1 MTSFH
6 RCKSCLTKTY
16 CSKDCLV
23 KDWEER
29 HKELCK
35 VGREEWKVKR
45 GTEGRVETGLKHI
58 EGGLQRAMMSGL
70 NPWVLQNFVEVKE
83 MCEKMGSADKAE
95 KDVKHKKVKG
105 DSKERRKTQEEHC
118 GEVKLVKPNLSPSQC
133 QECQKDWDMAALHSL
148 EGDPLALQVLCNI
161 LRKQLGACVLSP

>member
-29 HKELCK
+29 HKDLCK
-35 VGREEWKVKR
+35 EGREEWKVKR
-45 GTEGRVETGLKHI
+45 GAEGRVETGMKEL

-70 NPWVLQNFVEVKE
+70 KPWELQNVVEVKE

-95 KDVKHKKVKG
+95 KDVKHKKLCKKVKG
-105 DSKERRKTQEEHC
+105 DSKEHC